1 MLTNDEVESVH
12 HASLDI
18 LQNVGIHV
26 TLKEAQDM
34 FAKNGAIV
42 DYEKNIAK
50 FPPDVVMDYVRKA
63 PTEFAL
69 YSRNSK
75 FDMFL
80 TPGNAYFGFGPGPTR
95 FLDIDTGRAREAT
108 LNDLDKLIRL
118 ADSLENF
125 SFISELVYPTDVPPA
140 VTTQY
145 IWASAFKNSS
155 KHMQMYIEGA
165 DYVRDGIAMASAVS
179 GSEEALAKKPII
191 DFLGC
196 VGQPLTYE
204 TKLITGFMEAAKH
217 KIPVYVQSGAMAGA
231 TGPATL
237 AGTLALCNA
246 EILSGIV
253 VLQMTN
259 PGTPVV
265 YMNWARIF
273 DMKSANVTFNSPEFV
288 KLRIAVGQLV
298 RRCYHIPFASPGF
311 QVDSKMLDVQA
322 GYEKYVTLISMLAG
336 ANVMLGETVSGAN
349 HTDPLGWIIDD
360 ELAANYKQIMKGFPV
375 NNETLALDVVRSV
388 GTGPGRNFLGTK
400 HTHEHFRENQ
410 WLDYTISDR
419 RSDTIWEKD
428 GAKDAKQRA
437 RKKLEER
444 LTHQPEQ
451 LPNDVQKELDRIVSD
466 ARKRHA

>member
-1 MLTNDEVESVH
+1 VDSVH
-12 HASLDI
+12 KASLDI
-18 LQNVGIHV
+18 LQNVGIYV
-26 TLKEAQDM
+26 TVKDALDM
-34 FAKNGAIV
+34 LARNGALV

-63 PTEFAL
+63 PGETTL

-80 TPGNAYFGFGPGPTR
+80 KPGNAYFGFGPGPTR
-95 FLDIDTGRAREAT
+95 FLDIDTGRAREAS
-108 LNDLDKLIRL
+108 LKDLEKLATL
-118 ADSLENF
+118 ADALENF
-125 SFISELVYPTDVPPA
+125 SFVSELVTPTDVPPTVA
-140 VTTQY
+140 TQY
-145 IWASAFKNSS
+145 IWASVLKNSS

-165 DYVRDGIAMASAVS
+165 DYVRDGVAMGSAIS
-179 GSEEALAKKPII
+179 GSEEALVKKPII
-191 DFLGC
+191 DFFGC

-204 TKLITGFMEAAKH
+204 TKLINGFMEAAKH
-217 KIPVYVQSGAMAGA
+217 KIPIYVQSGAMAGA

-253 VLQMTN
+253 IVQMTN

-265 YMNWARIF
+265 YTNWGRIF

-288 KLRIAVGQLV
+288 MLRIAIGQLV
-298 RRCYHIPFASPGF
+298 RRCYHLPFASPGF

-336 ANVMLGETVSGAN
+336 ANVMLGETVAGAN

-360 ELAANYKQIMKGFPV
+360 ELAAYYKEIMKGFSV
-375 NNETLALDVVRSV
+375 NQETLALDVIRSV
-388 GTGPGRNFLGTK
+388 GTGPGRNFLATK
-400 HTHEHFRENQ
+400 HTHSHFREHQ
-410 WLDYTISDR
+410 WLNYFISDR
-419 RSDTIWEKD
+419 RSVSIWEKD

-437 RKKLEER
+437 REKLQER
-444 LTHQPEQ
+444 LRTHQPEP
-451 LPNDVQKELDRIVSD
+451 LPNDVQQELDRIVSE
-466 ARKRHA
+466 AEKRHA